1 MASRPLVLLVI
12 LIALGTASALMLA
25 GLDETGAGNAKTQ
38 ENVRPDAPVTPSVPS
53 RVKESES
60 YTPLRFE
67 DLFVTPAGP
76 HGLSYTSLCQSLAGK
91 PVRMEGHMVR
101 HYHEDTTVFLFTA
114 VPTAHNQAEY
124 MLADSLPT
132 SLVHVIMKV
141 RPGDAPAWRPQR
153 ITVMG
158 RLELG
163 PRQEADGR
171 VSHVRLLCDHVAD
184 ARTLEVV
191 ELRKPLALQR
201 DRMVM
206 GPQNTFRPASRTIS
220 AQASQTTTTP

>member
-1 MASRPLVLLVI
+1 MI

-25 GLDETGAGNAKTQ
+25 GLREPGTQ
-38 ENVRPDAPVTPSVPS
+38 EIATPRPPATPSAPS
-53 RVKESES
+53 LAEESRL

-76 HGLSYTSLCQSLAGK
+76 RGLSYTTTCQGLAGK
-91 PVRMEGHMVR
+91 AVRMEGHMVR

-114 VPTAHNQAEY
+114 VPSAHNQAEY
-124 MLADSLPT
+124 LLADSLPT
-132 SLVHVIMKV
+132 SLVHVIMNV
-141 RPGDAPAWRPQR
+141 RPGDSPAWRPQR

-206 GPQNTFRPASRTIS
+206 GPPNSFRPASRTIT